1 METAV
6 RIVGFGDSVVSEVLD
21 SADSGFI
28 DRIEIPNLSDFSHG
42 EIDWRGRL
50 EGAHWLVLSTSTVL
64 AGDSARSA
72 QGASMTFAEFEGPR
86 TVMVTDIPSDPS
98 RLAEAWGFVIERIRQ
113 IHMLFFTKNALSAI
127 AKIEEM
133 EESELLREIRLRGM
147 TPQVIGFESS
157 EKILSQLNILWGI
170 TIGTSKAEKASQWL
184 GRYLCELPSQG
195 PGAEGIKNAANRC

>member
-6 RIVGFGDSVVSEVLD
+6 RIVGFGDSVVSEVLN
-21 SADSGFI
+21 SADNGFI

-147 TPQVIGFESS
+147 TPQVIGFESPGNTV
-157 EKILSQLNILWGI
+157 KIEHSLGNYV
-170 TIGTSKAEKASQWL
+170 GTPKAENAAQWL

>member
-21 SADSGFI
+21 SANSGFV

-72 QGASMTFAEFEGPR
+72 QGASMTFAEF
-86 TVMVTDIPSDPS
+86 
-98 RLAEAWGFVIERIRQ
+98 
-113 IHMLFFTKNALSAI
+113 
-127 AKIEEM
+127 
-133 EESELLREIRLRGM
+133 
-147 TPQVIGFESS
+147 
-157 EKILSQLNILWGI
+157 
-170 TIGTSKAEKASQWL
+170 
-184 GRYLCELPSQG
+184 
-195 PGAEGIKNAANRC
+195 

>member
-28 DRIEIPNLSDFSHG
+28 DHIEIPNLSDFSHG

-113 IHMLFFTKNALSAI
+113 IHMLFFTKNAMSAI

-157 EKILSQLNILWGI
+157 ENTVIIEHSLGNYV
-170 TIGTSKAEKASQWL
+170 GTSKAAKASQWR
-184 GRYLCELPSQG
+184 GRYLCERPSQG

>member
-28 DRIEIPNLSDFSHG
+28 DRIDIPNLSDFSHG

-157 EKILSQLNILWGI
+157 ENTV
-170 TIGTSKAEKASQWL
+170 TIEHSLGNYVGPSKAEKASQWL
-184 GRYLCELPSQG
+184 LSLIHISEPTRPY
-195 PGAEGIKNAANRC
+195 

>member
-1 METAV
+1 M
-6 RIVGFGDSVVSEVLD
+6 VSEVLD

-50 EGAHWLVLSTSTVL
+50 EGAHWLVLSTSTIL

-157 EKILSQLNILWGI
+157 ENTVTIEHSLSLIHI
-170 TIGTSKAEKASQWL
+170 
-184 GRYLCELPSQG
+184 
-195 PGAEGIKNAANRC
+195 